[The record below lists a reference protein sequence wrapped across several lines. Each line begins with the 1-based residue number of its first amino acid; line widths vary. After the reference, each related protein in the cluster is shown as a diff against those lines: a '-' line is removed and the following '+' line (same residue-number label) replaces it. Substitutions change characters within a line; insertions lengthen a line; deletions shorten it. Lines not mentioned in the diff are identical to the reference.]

1 MIIQAGTFMI
11 PYKLWSYW
19 EGGLLE
25 EFGYDARST
34 IMLRG
39 EGLIFKKNFFE
50 NFKIKINFK
59 I

>member
-39 EGLIFKKNFFE
+39 EGLIF
-50 NFKIKINFK
+50 
-59 I
+59 

>member
-25 EFGYDARST
+25 QFDREVKHKIIKLKDADGNIGWAKSRHAPAK
-34 IMLRG
+34 G
-39 EGLIFKKNFFE
+39 
-50 NFKIKINFK
+50 
-59 I
+59 